1 LDENNFVAKIRDSES
16 ALRTVNY
23 VCRLARDVIAL
34 HAHRTKIKKTSVAIV
49 FPAILTN
56 ADADAARVFCIDA
69 NACRCIARQRAL
81 LARGSLR
88 QHFLKRDAVFLISL
102 VYSG

>member
-1 LDENNFVAKIRDSES
+1 MHQTRIEEMPA
-16 ALRTVNY
+16 AQG
-23 VCRLARDVIAL
+23 
-34 HAHRTKIKKTSVAIV
+34 

-56 ADADAARVFCIDA
+56 ADADAARVFRIDA
-69 NACRCIARQRAL
+69 RAHRHVVQQRASRAL
-81 LARGSLR
+81 SSLR

>member
-1 LDENNFVAKIRDSES
+1 VDENNFVAKFRDSES
-16 ALRTVNY
+16 AHRHFNY
-23 VCRLARDVIAL
+23 VCRLACSVIAL
-34 HAHRTKIKKTSVAIV
+34 CTRRTKIKKTSAVIV

-56 ADADAARVFCIDA
+56 ADADAARVFCIEA
-69 NACRCIARQRAL
+69 SVRRRVVQQRAL
-81 LARGSLR
+81 RALALLR